1 METQDQHSPE
11 GEHEGESGGCV
22 RCGQREC
29 VPGLDLCTPCT
40 VSVRVELSG
49 GLVRLERYLARW
61 AAFDAW
67 LSERG
72 LGSAV
77 A

>member
-1 METQDQHSPE
+1 MEPHDQESPSSDN
-11 GEHEGESGGCV
+11 GIDGCV
-22 RCGQREC
+22 RCGQRAS
-29 VPGLDLCTPCT
+29 VPGHELCTPCT

-49 GLVRLERYLARW
+49 GLARLERYLARW
-61 AAFDAW
+61 AAFDVW
-67 LSERG
+67 LTERG